1 MAIVSLEELVKAG
14 VHFGHKKSRWNP
26 RMKPYIHSKKN
37 NMHLI
42 DLRTTIR
49 GLVRATNFLEKLVHN
64 GGEILLVGTKHQIKN
79 LIKSEANRIDAHY
92 VCERWLGGCLTNYA
106 TIRARLKRLVEIEE
120 MERTGLLDK
129 LSKKMLSQIAR
140 ERRKLLR
147 NLEGVRNMSKLP
159 DALIIVDPRKE
170 HIAVAEAYKL
180 KIPTIC
186 IIDTDSDPKNIDI
199 VVPGNDD
206 SFRSVQILLTTLVD
220 AAQRGKIKRDTSL
233 VGLPQKLGQAPAG
246 DAPEQTEAP
255 AEEAAKAEAAP
266 AAEAPAADA
275 PAAEAPADAAPAA
288 DAPAAEAPA
297 AEAASNESTEA
308 QNSEASA

>member
-1 MAIVSLEELVKAG
+1 LAIVSLEELVKAG

-49 GLVRATNFLEKLVHN
+49 GLVRATNFLEKLAHN

-79 LIKSEANRIDAHY
+79 LIKSESHRIGAHY
-92 VCERWLGGCLTNYA
+92 VCERWLGGCLTNHK
-106 TIRARLKRLVEIEE
+106 TIRSRLKRLVEIEE
-120 MERTGLLDK
+120 MERSGLLEK

-147 NLEGVRNMSKLP
+147 NLEGVRNMARLP
-159 DALIIVDPRKE
+159 DVLIIIDPRRE
-170 HIAVAEAYKL
+170 HIAVAEAFKL

-186 IIDTDSDPKNIDI
+186 VIDTDSDPENIDI

-206 SFRSVQILLTTLVD
+206 SFRSVQILLTSLID
-220 AAQRGKIKRDTSL
+220 AANRGKVKRDTSL
-233 VGLPQKLGQAPAG
+233 VGLPQKAARARVAPA
-246 DAPEQTEAP
+246 APKAAAPEAP
-255 AEEAAKAEAAP
+255 APEAAAPEAAAP
-266 AAEAPAADA
+266 EAAAPEAAAPEAAAPEAAVVEAEKTADA
-275 PAAEAPADAAPAA
+275 
-288 DAPAAEAPA
+288 
-297 AEAASNESTEA
+297 S
-308 QNSEASA
+308 

>member
-64 GGEILLVGTKHQIKN
+64 GGEVLLVGTKHQIKN

-120 MERTGLLDK
+120 MERSGLLEK

-147 NLEGVRNMSKLP
+147 NLEGVRHMSKLP

-170 HIAVAEAYKL
+170 HIAVAEAFKL

-186 IIDTDSDPKNIDI
+186 IIDTDSDPLNIDI

-233 VGLPQKLGQAPAG
+233 VGLPQKLGQVAPAP
-246 DAPEQTEAP
+246 APEQTEAP
-255 AEEAAKAEAAP
+255 AEAAPEVAAAPAAETPAEAAPAAAEAPAEAAP
-266 AAEAPAADA
+266 AAEAPA
-275 PAAEAPADAAPAA
+275 PAAADAA
-288 DAPAAEAPA
+288 
-297 AEAASNESTEA
+297 SSESTET
-308 QNSEASA
+308 QSSEASA

>member
-64 GGEILLVGTKHQIKN
+64 GGEVLLVGTKHQIKN

-120 MERTGLLDK
+120 MERTGLLEK

-170 HIAVAEAYKL
+170 HIAVAEAFKL

-186 IIDTDSDPKNIDI
+186 IIDTDSDPLNIDI

-233 VGLPQKLGQAPAG
+233 VGLPQKLGKAAPVAAPKQA
-246 DAPEQTEAP
+246 EAP
-255 AEEAAKAEAAP
+255 AEAAPEAAAAPAAEAPAEAAPAAEAPAEAAP
-266 AAEAPAADA
+266 AAEAPAA
-275 PAAEAPADAAPAA
+275 PADAA
-288 DAPAAEAPA
+288 
-297 AEAASNESTEA
+297 SSESTEA